1 MITTAK
7 SLGMKVMTG
16 SMNESTV
23 GTSAVA
29 HLLPYLDY
37 TDMDGPL
44 LLAEDTSDG
53 IKIINGKIIYADRP
67 GTGAILR

>member
-1 MITTAK
+1 
-7 SLGMKVMTG
+7 MTG

-37 TDMDGPL
+37 VDMDGPL
-44 LLAEDTSDG
+44 LLAEDIADG
-53 IKIINGKIIYADRP
+53 IKSIDGKIIYADRP
-67 GTGAILR
+67 GTRAILKK

>member
-1 MITTAK
+1 
-7 SLGMKVMTG
+7 MKVMTG

-37 TDMDGPL
+37 TDMDGLL
-44 LLAEDTSDG
+44 LLAEDIADG
-53 IKIINGKIIYADRP
+53 VKIRDGEIIYADRN
-67 GTGAILR
+67 GTGAELHRAF